1 MALKTKPFKNAT
13 KITLVKNK
21 WPRFCKFDM
30 CGKDFVHMGG
40 TNVMIIMAIGYFI
53 KVLDMKFVGLSLSK

>member
-13 KITLVKNK
+13 KIITLIKNK
-21 WPRFCKFDM
+21 WPRFCRFDM
-30 CGKDFVHMGG
+30 CGKDFVDMGG

-53 KVLDMKFVGLSLSK
+53 KVLDMNLLG